1 MMLKMCFYILCMHGS
16 GFTLMHKARIWFMD
30 ICLGFGLSV
39 TDRASVRHN
48 PEIFVSEDILNCNC
62 VVAYNG
68 CKCLGR

>member
-1 MMLKMCFYILCMHGS
+1 
-16 GFTLMHKARIWFMD
+16 MHKARIWFMD

-62 VVAYNG
+62 VVAYNV